1 MRVKKYS
8 LIAGIYPLM
17 KRTYWLV
24 LALALSAS
32 VVKAQDQTNFTQF
45 YLNPYLINPSYVGI
59 DGQSALSII
68 YRKQWMTIEG
78 APTIANFTLQTPISP
93 RAGFGFS
100 VTNDVKGLLNNF
112 SALLTFGFNVP
123 LADHA
128 FIRFGI
134 SGGGSW
140 NTVDMEKLESLSN
153 DLALANIL
161 DNNASLTGNA
171 GISFHINTFQLG
183 ASMPTMFAPSYMSQ
197 DAFTVTEI
205 KPFQSLII
213 NASNR
218 FYFGD
223 DKHVFEPYALYRM
236 NAELPPQFEVAGI
249 LHLNHVIWIGGSYKQ
264 DFGISALGGIKLK
277 NAVAIG
283 ASYSLQNSGI
293 NELNSPSVEVSLNF
307 LFGKRKKDAP
317 LYSFVNTVKEKEK
330 KPLRKSASQL
340 IAERRKAEEE
350 ARKLK
355 LAEEAKKRKE
365 EEEAQKQVEALAQK
379 SREEEARRVQE
390 EEARRAQEAE
400 AQRLQQSEAQRV
412 REEER
417 VREEQR
423 AREEARARE
432 AQLAQNNPPPADTAG
447 VATAPRPRL
456 VSDGQRHETFK
467 RGGHNRELGTGDYI
481 IAGVFSSEANAN
493 RYTAGL
499 RELGYAAANG
509 FLTEKALWYVYIV
522 KTNDIYYARAER
534 DKVRKLRMFRDA
546 WLLTIVE

>member
-1 MRVKKYS
+1 MRVEKYS

-17 KRTYWLV
+17 KRTLWFVLV
-24 LALALSAS
+24 LALSAFT
-32 VVKAQDQTNFTQF
+32 VKAQDQTNFTQF

-93 RAGFGFS
+93 RAGFGLS
-100 VTNDVKGLLNNF
+100 VTNDVKGLLNNS

-123 LADHA
+123 LAKQA

-134 SGGGSW
+134 SGGGTW
-140 NTVDMEKLESLSN
+140 NTVDMDKLESLNN
-153 DLALANIL
+153 DPALANIL
-161 DNNASLTGNA
+161 DNNAALTGNA

-197 DAFTVTEI
+197 DAFNITEI
-205 KPFQSLII
+205 KPFQSLIV

-236 NAELPPQFEVAGI
+236 NAELPPQFEVAGV
-249 LHLNHVIWIGGSYKQ
+249 LHLNHVIWLGGSYKQ

-293 NELNSPSVEVSLNF
+293 NELNSPSVEISLNF

-330 KPLRKSASQL
+330 KPLRKSASEL
-340 IAERRKAEEE
+340 IAEKRKAEEE
-350 ARKLK
+350 ARKQK
-355 LAEEAKKRKE
+355 LEEEAKKRKE
-365 EEEAQKQVEALAQK
+365 EEEAQRKAEELARK
-379 SREEEARRVQE
+379 SREEETKRQQE
-390 EEARRAQEAE
+390 AEARRAREAE
-400 AQRLQQSEAQRV
+400 LA
-412 REEER
+412 REQ
-417 VREEQR
+417 QR
-423 AREEARARE
+423 AQEEARARE
-432 AQLAQNNPPPADTAG
+432 AQLAQNDPPPVVEPPPADK
-447 VATAPRPRL
+447 PPL

-467 RGGHNRELGTGDYI
+467 RGGHSRELGTGDYI
-481 IAGVFSSEANAN
+481 VAGVFSSEANAT
-493 RYTAGL
+493 RYTNGL
-499 RELGYAAANG
+499 RQLGYSAANG
-509 FLTEKALWYVYIV
+509 FLTEKQLWYVYIV
-522 KTNDIYYARAER
+522 KTNDIYYARTER
-534 DKVRKLRMFRDA
+534 DKFRKLRMFKDA